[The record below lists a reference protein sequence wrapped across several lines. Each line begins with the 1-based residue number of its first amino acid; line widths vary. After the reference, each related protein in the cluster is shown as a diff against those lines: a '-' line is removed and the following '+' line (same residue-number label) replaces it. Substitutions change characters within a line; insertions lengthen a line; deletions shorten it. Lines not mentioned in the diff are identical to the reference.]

1 MLAALSLS
9 NMFDITASA
18 RYDDLLL
25 PPFSIDRISRPSV
38 ERPSV
43 SSYEFSRDKR
53 LSQDHIR
60 VRRDKCEG
68 EEGGGRWLVGD
79 SIVRGLNRISFLPP
93 TDTSISPHP
102 CNYPRKTR
110 IRRSIPGGR
119 RAP

>member
-60 VRRDKCEG
+60 VRRDKCESK
-68 EEGGGRWLVGD
+68 EGGSSV
-79 SIVRGLNRISFLPP
+79 
-93 TDTSISPHP
+93 
-102 CNYPRKTR
+102 
-110 IRRSIPGGR
+110 IPSCEV
-119 RAP
+119 

>member
-9 NMFDITASA
+9 NMFDITATSSSLHF
-18 RYDDLLL
+18 R
-25 PPFSIDRISRPSV
+25 SIESRDQEA